1 MGAAAAGSMEFL
13 ATLAVRTATE
23 LKMVAHIL
31 TKPHMCSSEQA
42 GLGQALALVC
52 LAYLLSLAQEKSLS
66 CVVSLLAVL
75 KEHS

>member
-52 LAYLLSLAQEKSLS
+52 LAYLLSLAQKSLS